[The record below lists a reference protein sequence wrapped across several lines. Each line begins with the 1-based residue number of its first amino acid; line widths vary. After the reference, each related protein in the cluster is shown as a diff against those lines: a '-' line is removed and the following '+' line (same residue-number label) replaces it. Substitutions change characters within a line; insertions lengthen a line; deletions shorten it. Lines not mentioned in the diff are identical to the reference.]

1 VDRARTPSSCVE
13 KIGEEMTCIR
23 FDFEPDLP
31 PGKQDAFLENINK
44 FWAAVEKSERLIAH
58 TDDAN
63 LRRCCYLKLKPGQ
76 GGIEMT
82 ARNLAASLRAT
93 PFISRAFVV
102 DEGWPV
108 AD

>member
-1 VDRARTPSSCVE
+1 ME

-31 PGKQDAFLENINK
+31 LRKQDAFLADINK
-44 FWAAVEKSERLIAH
+44 FWAAVEKSERLIAN

-76 GGIEMT
+76 GEIEMT
-82 ARNLAASLRAT
+82 ARALAASLRAT

-102 DEGWPV
+102 EEGWPT